1 VSHLRSKTPL
11 TASDCLR
18 GRPTRIQRGL
28 GSNKFAI
35 PPSRTDPLSPSP
47 SPPPASSPCRYPSSA
62 PSLLRRRGRR
72 AVRPQAKELR
82 GAGRGR
88 SGGPASARRPHG
100 AAATADDGRDG
111 KATGG
116 RRARSCPASAWRLPP
131 PPTRRPPDPP
141 QAGRVRLPAA
151 FSWGAGLLTS
161 AARLPRARPQGAAR
175 RGLLRSDA
183 GGWEDAGGD
192 GEGEREGQ
200 FGRVELQICWIRVHV
215 GSELA
220 VHVDGQRRF

>member
-1 VSHLRSKTPL
+1 MSKTPL
-11 TASDCLR
+11 TTYVDGQLRSNVDSD
-18 GRPTRIQRGL
+18 PTNLQ
-28 GSNKFAI
+28 FH
-35 PPSRTDPLSPSP
+35 PPKPTLSL
-47 SPPPASSPCRYPSSA
+47 PPHP
-62 PSLLRRRGRR
+62 LLRRPSHAAAPPLLPPSAGGGGEQCGRKR
-72 AVRPQAKELR
+72 KELR

-111 KATGG
+111 EATGG
-116 RRARSCPASAWRLPP
+116 RRARPCPASAWRLPP
-131 PPTRRPPDPP
+131 PPTGWPPDPP

-161 AARLPRARPQGAAR
+161 AACPPRARPQGAAR

-220 VHVDGQRRF
+220 VHVGS